1 MSKRAMFGVLVA
13 ASLSTAAQAQNYC
26 AVGSEQWVAGCEASC
41 TASWEGSDCPRSC
54 SATAPA
60 GFVIMNHRV
69 QVHSVNNGGH
79 DVSRMAAGQSFD
91 YKRRVEQAYNYALE
105 MAGKAGNKSA
115 EGKIKQDMNS
125 AISEAESFNSS
136 HQMVRMNVNASKHGS
151 FLDRKRGWSKATVEI
166 LVKCVV
172 PPNLEQQLM
181 SKYALR

>member
-1 MSKRAMFGVLVA
+1 MNKKILLLFTGATLPFCVY
-13 ASLSTAAQAQNYC
+13 AQNYC
-26 AVGSEQWVAGCEASC
+26 AVGAEQWIAACQASC
-41 TASWEGSDCPRSC
+41 TDSWEGGDCPRSC
-54 SATAPA
+54 TATAPA

-69 QVHSVNNGGH
+69 NVNSENNGGH

-105 MAGKAGNKSA
+105 MAGKAGNKGA
-115 EGKIKQDMNS
+115 EGKIKQDMNR

-136 HQMVRMNVNASKHGS
+136 HQMIRLNVNASKHGS
-151 FLDRKRGWSKATVEI
+151 FLDRKRGWSNASVDI

-181 SKYALR
+181 SKYALQ